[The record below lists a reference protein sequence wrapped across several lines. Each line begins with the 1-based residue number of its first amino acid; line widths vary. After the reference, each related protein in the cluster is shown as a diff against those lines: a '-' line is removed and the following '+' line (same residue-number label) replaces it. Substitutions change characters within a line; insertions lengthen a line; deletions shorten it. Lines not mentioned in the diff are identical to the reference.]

1 MKIIYA
7 VPEGSDLG
15 GIITSSENLIA
26 ALRELGH
33 MVNFIL
39 LRPMKSEFIVSDPP
53 DDGKYTLGEGTRRWM
68 NPIYG
73 WKGGMAYGINRN
85 GFARFVRDT
94 AHADLII
101 WGSLYGLKTKETE
114 EDKEWLY
121 FFARIGVPMLAFVRD
136 DHIPGRAAWIGD
148 LDGYLRGWLC
158 VQPCSMKSVEHLQ
171 RPKFLVYSGHNTSVK
186 TGKAHYDRKNQVCV
200 IQSFKSWKNGD
211 KVVAAVPKIH
221 AQVVLAG
228 DGIVRRYMT
237 SPDKNKYFNAEGKA
251 IWPHA
256 LNHGMVYRGVISEQ
270 NRTLLLNESKFLI
283 DLSRR
288 GTEGQ
293 INRIVVEAMLAGCI
307 PICVS
312 EFIEKAGFT
321 PGRNFL
327 PTTPESVADDV
338 NYYLDHIQDDVY
350 DRMQAINYAFVDQF
364 SRKASAE
371 RIIEAYESIQR
382 RSTSILD

>member
-33 MVNFIL
+33 AVEFVL
-39 LRPMKSEFIVSDPP
+39 LRPMKSEYIVSEPP
-53 DDGKYTLGEGTRRWM
+53 ETGYTIGEGTRRWM

-73 WKGGMAYGINRN
+73 WKGGLAYGINRR
-85 GFARFVRDT
+85 GFSLFVRDT

-114 EDKEWLY
+114 DTQEWNL

-136 DHIPGRAAWIGD
+136 DHIPGRASWIGD
-148 LDGYLRGWLC
+148 LDGYIRGWLC
-158 VQPCSMKSVEHLQ
+158 VQPCSMKSVEHLH
-171 RPKFLVYSGHNTSVK
+171 RPKYLVYSGHNTSVR
-186 TGKAHYDRKNQVCV
+186 TGGKYDTRSNLVSV

-211 KVVAAVPKIH
+211 KVVAAVPKIR
-221 AQVVLAG
+221 AKVVLAG

-237 SPDKNKYFNAEGKA
+237 SQDKNKYFNSEGKA
-251 IWPHA
+251 IWPVA
-256 LNHGMVYRGVISEQ
+256 LEHGMEYRKVIDEIE
-270 NRTLLLNESKFLI
+270 RTLLLNRSKFLI

-312 EFIEKAGFT
+312 EFIEKAGFK
-321 PGRNFL
+321 PGVNFL
-327 PTTPESVADDV
+327 PTTPETVAHDV
-338 NYYLDHIQDDVY
+338 NFYLDNINEETYNRIQS
-350 DRMQAINYAFVDQF
+350 INYDFVNQF
-364 SRKASAE
+364 SRRVSAE
-371 RIIEAYESIQR
+371 RIIEAYESSQR
-382 RSTSILD
+382 

>member
-33 MVNFIL
+33 TVEFAL
-39 LRPMKSEFIVSDPP
+39 LRPMKSSHIVSEPP
-53 DDGKYTLGEGTRRWM
+53 ETGYTIGEGTRRWM

-73 WKGGMAYGINRN
+73 WKGGMAYGINRQ
-85 GFARFVRDT
+85 GFYAFLH
-94 AHADLII
+94 AISGADLLI

-114 EDKEWLY
+114 TDKLWLS
-121 FFARIGVPMLAFVRD
+121 FFDLIHVPMLAFVRD
-136 DHIPGRAAWIGD
+136 DHIPGRAAWIGE
-148 LDGYLRGWLC
+148 LDQYVDGWLC
-158 VQPCSMKSVEHLQ
+158 VQPCSMKSVEHLSK
-171 RPKFLVYSGHNTSVK
+171 PKYLVYSGHNTSVR
-186 TGKAHYDRKNQVCV
+186 TGGKYDTRSNLVSV

-211 KVVAAVPKIH
+211 KVVAAVPEIRAK
-221 AQVVLAG
+221 VVLAG

-237 SPDKNKYFNAEGKA
+237 SPDKNKYFNSEGKA
-251 IWPHA
+251 IWPVA
-256 LNHGMVYRGVISEQ
+256 LEHGMEYRKVISEIE
-270 NRTLLLNESKFLI
+270 RTLLLNRSKFLI

-312 EFIEKAGFT
+312 EFIEKAGFK
-321 PGRNFL
+321 PGVNFL
-327 PTTPESVADDV
+327 PTTPETVAQDV
-338 NYYLDHIQDDVY
+338 NFYLDNINEETY
-350 DRMQAINYAFVDQF
+350 NKIQAINYDFVNQF
-364 SRKASAE
+364 SRKVSAE
-371 RIIEAYESIQR
+371 RIVEAYESSQR
-382 RSTSILD
+382 